1 MIYFLSNTKMVKK
14 TESADTLLLGK
25 EIEWMKKEMNEI
37 KAGQEKL
44 LEKLEDFEEK
54 FNKSLNTLIE
64 ETDKKYAK
72 KEDVEIL
79 KKAIIR
85 FVALVMWGVLTTILA
100 KVGIG

>member
-1 MIYFLSNTKMVKK
+1 MAKEK
-14 TESADTLLLGK
+14 SADTLLLGK

-85 FVALVMWGVLTTILA
+85 FVALVVWGVLTTILA

>member
-1 MIYFLSNTKMVKK
+1 MTKEK
-14 TESADTLLLGK
+14 SADTLLLGK

-44 LEKLEDFEEK
+44 LEKMEDFEEK

-85 FVALVMWGVLTTILA
+85 FVALVVWWVLTTILA

>member
-1 MIYFLSNTKMVKK
+1 MTKEK
-14 TESADTLLLGK
+14 SADTLLLGK

-85 FVALVMWGVLTTILA
+85 FVALVVWGVLTTILA

>member
-1 MIYFLSNTKMVKK
+1 MTKEK
-14 TESADTLLLGK
+14 SADTLLLGK
-25 EIEWMKKEMNEI
+25 EIEWMKKEINEI

-44 LEKLEDFEEK
+44 LEKMEDFENK

-72 KEDVEIL
+72 KEDVEVL

-85 FVALVMWGVLTTILA
+85 FVALVIWGVLTTILA